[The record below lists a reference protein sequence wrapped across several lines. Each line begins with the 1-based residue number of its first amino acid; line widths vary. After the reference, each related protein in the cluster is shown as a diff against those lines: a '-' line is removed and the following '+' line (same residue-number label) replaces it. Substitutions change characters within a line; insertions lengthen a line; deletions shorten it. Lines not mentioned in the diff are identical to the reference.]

1 MKWYF
6 ISNVLAGI
14 ILVISLGIVAYLVRR
29 GIKLQAERLE
39 TFNRFVTVLEKLE
52 RTLEEL
58 RGK

>member
-39 TFNRFVTVLEKLE
+39 TFNRFVAVLEKLE
-52 RTLEEL
+52 RTLENEK
-58 RGK
+58 RR